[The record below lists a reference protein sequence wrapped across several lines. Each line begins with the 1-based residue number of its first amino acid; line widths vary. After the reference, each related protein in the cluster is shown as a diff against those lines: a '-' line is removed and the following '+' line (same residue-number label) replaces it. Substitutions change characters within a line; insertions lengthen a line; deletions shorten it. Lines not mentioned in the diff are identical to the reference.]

1 MIICLSFTNTILPS
15 SDRQR
20 AHWKYMFKAE
30 TDAFLKEAFYVI
42 VTEVRRQ
49 TATVFQ
55 YFFITLNNIL
65 GIQISFQFMFCH
77 KISKKKNY

>member
-1 MIICLSFTNTILPS
+1 ML
-15 SDRQR
+15 
-20 AHWKYMFKAE
+20 KAE

-65 GIQISFQFMFCH
+65 GIQISFQFIFCH
-77 KISKKKNY
+77 KISKRKTF